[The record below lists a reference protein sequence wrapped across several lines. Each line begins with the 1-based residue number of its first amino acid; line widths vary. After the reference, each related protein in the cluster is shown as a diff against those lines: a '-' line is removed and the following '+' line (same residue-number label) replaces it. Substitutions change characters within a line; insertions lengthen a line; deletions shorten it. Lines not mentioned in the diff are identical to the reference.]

1 MDVPIIRWLS
11 DLRTVGAF
19 LTILP
24 FRPAVG
30 AAEDGYERGNLS
42 VAAWGFPI
50 IGLLLGATGGL
61 SYALAIWLG
70 CTVWLAAVLSLAVL
84 VLLCGG
90 IHEDGLG
97 DFADGLGGANCDRRL
112 AIMHDSQAGNFAILA
127 LLLLSAGRIGALAEL
142 DAPERV
148 FLALLVAASLSP

>member
-1 MDVPIIRWLS
+1 MDVHIIRWLS

-30 AAEDGYERGNLS
+30 AAEDGYEHGNLV

-61 SYALAIWLG
+61 SYALAI
-70 CTVWLAAVLSLAVL
+70 
-84 VLLCGG
+84 
-90 IHEDGLG
+90 
-97 DFADGLGGANCDRRL
+97 
-112 AIMHDSQAGNFAILA
+112 
-127 LLLLSAGRIGALAEL
+127 
-142 DAPERV
+142 
-148 FLALLVAASLSP
+148 